1 MSVSLNSHFHRQN
14 ALVPTLLDAFLFY
27 SKLFTLSQMWRY
39 FNTLDMLYPHRFS
52 RRALSRS

>member
-14 ALVPTLLDAFLFY
+14 ALVLTLFDTFLFY

-39 FNTLDMLYPHRFS
+39 FNTLDMLHPHRFS